1 METSLKNLY
10 ADSRVHAC
18 TFSISSVVGVTDG
31 NCHKPLEGQV
41 VLILFENLLNLEKW
55 EKLMII

>member
-1 METSLKNLY
+1 MRIVECM
-10 ADSRVHAC
+10 HAHSALC
-18 TFSISSVVGVTDG
+18 LVLSVVGVTDET
-31 NCHKPLEGQV
+31 CHKPLEGQV

>member
-1 METSLKNLY
+1 MYIQLY
-10 ADSRVHAC
+10 V
-18 TFSISSVVGVTDG
+18 FISSVVGVTDG

>member
-1 METSLKNLY
+1 MRIVESMH
-10 ADSRVHAC
+10 VHSAIC
-18 TFSISSVVGVTDG
+18 LVSSVVGVTNE

-41 VLILFENLLNLEKW
+41 VVILFENLRNLEKW

>member
-1 METSLKNLY
+1 MH
-10 ADSRVHAC
+10 VHSAIC
-18 TFSISSVVGVTDG
+18 LISSVVGVTDG